1 MQDSQYF
8 KRWSSSVKMYFK
20 LLMTVSYGNAQ
31 KLQDNQCKIT
41 NRDESKLAF
50 SERRNVNI

>member
-8 KRWSSSVKMYFK
+8 KRWSFSVKMYFK

-41 NRDESKLAF
+41 NCDESKLAF